1 MPISN
6 KGVKMRHHIFQFAWI
21 LALGAG
27 VAIAQNSAQQQDRPS
42 TTRPV
47 VSSDTPQQNPDQTPQ
62 APANP
67 DRSTQTPVSPD
78 EDKPPSSQ
86 TSTMTRGTAS
96 SQAQSQVQEAL
107 QRQMPSGAGNVTVSV
122 AADNSIQL
130 TGTVSSDD
138 QKKQA
143 EQIAHAA
150 APDQT
155 IINNLSVSG
164 TSSGSS
170 SRAGS
175 SAATTPSA
183 TGETNESGQSAK
195 LPQSDMGQMGTADIQ
210 SKIQAGIKTE
220 PMLSDSSI
228 TVDTTDKSIDLSGT
242 VTSKAAEDK
251 ALEIARA
258 NAGGRKVV
266 DHLRVTTKPF

>member
-1 MPISN
+1 
-6 KGVKMRHHIFQFAWI
+6 MRHSIYQFAWL
-21 LALGAG
+21 LALSAG
-27 VAIAQNSAQQQDRPS
+27 LAVAQKPSQEQERPS
-42 TTRPV
+42 TTPPV
-47 VSSDTPQQNPDQTPQ
+47 VSSDTPQQNPDQMP
-62 APANP
+62 PAP
-67 DRSTQTPVSPD
+67 DRRTQTPVSPD

-96 SQAQSQVQEAL
+96 SQAQSQIQDAL
-107 QRQMPSGAGNVTVSV
+107 QRQMPSGAGNITVSV
-122 AADNSIQL
+122 AADNSVQL

-170 SRAGS
+170 SSSRAA
-175 SAATTPSA
+175 SAGANTPSA
-183 TGETNESGQSAK
+183 AGEANESGQSAK
-195 LPQSDMGQMGTADIQ
+195 LPQSDMGGTAAVQ
-210 SKIQAGIKTE
+210 SKIQAGVKAE
-220 PMLSDSSI
+220 PMLADSSI
-228 TVDTTDKSIDLSGT
+228 TVDTTDKSVELNGT

-258 NAGGRKVV
+258 NAGGRKVI
-266 DHLRVTTKPF
+266 DHLKVVTKPF

>member
-1 MPISN
+1 
-6 KGVKMRHHIFQFAWI
+6 MRHHIYQFAWL
-21 LALGAG
+21 LALSAG
-27 VAIAQNSAQQQDRPS
+27 LAVAQTPSQEQERPS
-42 TTRPV
+42 TTPPV
-47 VSSDTPQQNPDQTPQ
+47 VSSDTPQQNPDQMP
-62 APANP
+62 PAP
-67 DRSTQTPVSPD
+67 DRRTQTPVSPD

-96 SQAQSQVQEAL
+96 SQAQSQVQDAL
-107 QRQMPSGAGNVTVSV
+107 QRQMPSGAGNITVSV
-122 AADNSIQL
+122 AADNSVQL

-164 TSSGSS
+164 TSGGSSSS

-175 SAATTPSA
+175 TGTTTPSA
-183 TGETNESGQSAK
+183 SGEANESGQSAK
-195 LPQSDMGQMGTADIQ
+195 LPQSDMGNAGTATVQ
-210 SKIQAGIKTE
+210 SKIQAGVKAE
-220 PMLSDSSI
+220 PMLADSSI
-228 TVDTTDKSIDLSGT
+228 TVDTTDKSIELNGT

-258 NAGGRKVV
+258 NAGGRKVI
-266 DHLRVTTKPF
+266 DHLKVVTKPF

>member
-1 MPISN
+1 
-6 KGVKMRHHIFQFAWI
+6 MRHSIYQFACI
-21 LALGAG
+21 LALSVGAAAA
-27 VAIAQNSAQQQDRPS
+27 VSQQDQPS
-42 TTRPV
+42 TTPPV
-47 VSSDTPQQNPDQTPQ
+47 VSSDTAQQNPDQMPP
-62 APANP
+62 APTNP
-67 DRSTQTPVSPD
+67 DRKTQTPVSPD
-78 EDKPPSSQ
+78 EDKPASSQ
-86 TSTMTRGTAS
+86 TGTMTRGTAS
-96 SQAQSQVQEAL
+96 SQAQSQIQDAL

-122 AADNSIQL
+122 AGDNSIQL

-164 TSSGSS
+164 TGAGSS
-170 SRAGS
+170 SRAAS

-183 TGETNESGQSAK
+183 SGEANESGQSAK
-195 LPQSDMGQMGTADIQ
+195 LPQSDMADTSTAAVQ
-210 SKIQAGIKTE
+210 SKIQAGIKAE
-220 PMLSDSSI
+220 AILSDSSI
-228 TVDTTDKSIDLSGT
+228 TVDTTERSIDLSGT
-242 VTSKAAEDK
+242 VSSKAAEDK

-258 NAGGRKVV
+258 NAGARKVI

>member
-1 MPISN
+1 MSN

-42 TTRPV
+42 TTPPV

-62 APANP
+62 APANA

-220 PMLSDSSI
+220 PMLSDSTI

>member
-1 MPISN
+1 
-6 KGVKMRHHIFQFAWI
+6 MRHSIYQLACVFALSAG
-21 LALGAG
+21 LAGAEP
-27 VAIAQNSAQQQDRPS
+27 QQQDRSSS
-42 TTRPV
+42 TPPV
-47 VSSDTPQQNPDQTPQ
+47 VSSDTSQQNPDQMP
-62 APANP
+62 PAATNP
-67 DRSTQTPVSPD
+67 DRRTQTPVSPD
-78 EDKPPSSQ
+78 EDKPASSQ
-86 TSTMTRGTAS
+86 TSTMTRGTAA
-96 SQAQSQVQEAL
+96 SQAQSQVQDAL

-122 AADNSIQL
+122 AGDNSIQL

-138 QKKQA
+138 EKKQA

-164 TSSGSS
+164 SGAGSS
-170 SRAGS
+170 SRAAS

-183 TGETNESGQSAK
+183 SGEANESGQSAK
-195 LPQSDMGQMGTADIQ
+195 LPQSDMGASGTGAIQ
-210 SKIQAGIKTE
+210 SKIQVGIKAE

-228 TVDTTDKSIDLSGT
+228 TVDTTDTSIDLSGT

-258 NAGGRKVV
+258 NAGGRKVI